1 MANPFFNVNWQ
12 AILSALNLDT
22 LWNFILKRFPKLQQL
37 LDLGQKIV
45 SHFTGTLDAGLKL
58 VSSFESELAA
68 FKNFR
73 EDFRLKSRVVNL
85 ERAIEKTRELVAGLF
100 ASWRA
105 VIDII
110 KNITTKVEIGG
121 VAEIAEAASGIGL
134 PVALVNAIVLIV
146 EVLDTIRNVIDDL
159 QTIID
164 EITRI
169 RLAIE
174 KADTIFLQQGN
185 KRKIEKLAD
194 GSTIKIRIGHLHAS

>member
-1 MANPFFNVNWQ
+1 VATFHIPLPSVEQVLNFLGIDELFQ
-12 AILSALNLDT
+12 IL
-22 LWNFILKRFPKLQQL
+22 LKRFPVIRKL

-45 SHFTGTLDAGLKL
+45 SHFTGTLDAGIKL
-58 VSSFESELAA
+58 VASFESELAA

-85 ERAIEKTRELVAGLF
+85 ERAITKTRELVQGLF
-100 ASWRA
+100 DSWRA
-105 VIDII
+105 VLDII
-110 KNITTKVEIGG
+110 KNITTKLEIGG
-121 VAEIAEAASGIGL
+121 VAEIAEAATGIGL

-174 KADTIFLQQGN
+174 KADTIFLSQSN
-185 KRKIEKLAD
+185 KRKSIPLAD
-194 GSTIKIRIGHLHAS
+194 GGSIRVRLGKLHS